1 MDFSYIDR
9 KIDKAFVDWKAE
21 KARLPIL
28 LNGARQVGKTESV
41 RHFARAAYGNFIE
54 VNFIKQPEFKGILKD
69 GYSPDA
75 VIKRMSMIDPSLRFP
90 SGETLLFFDEIQEFP
105 DIATTLKFFH
115 EDGRFDV
122 IISGSLLGIHYKRIS
137 SIAVGFKKDM
147 QLRSFDFEEFLR
159 ARGYGDDFVERI
171 FSHMIDCV
179 PFDQLEEK
187 VLHGLFMDFCI
198 IGGMPKVVAQFIA
211 SGTFA
216 GTLDT
221 QRGILNDYRDDVRKY
236 AVGMD
241 QTRILNVFDNIAP
254 QLAKENKK
262 FQVSKV
268 SRNARFADYRGCV
281 EWLKD
286 AGIVN
291 LCHAMTFPELPI
303 KGNYDADKYK
313 IYMADTGLLV
323 AMLDD
328 EAQRDMRAT
337 ENLGVYKG
345 GLYENI
351 VGDALAKQGYELVY
365 FKREDSTLEEDFF
378 VRTANNLVPVEVKA
392 KSGCSQSL
400 RNLIKSD
407 HYADIS
413 WGIKFHGGN
422 IGSSNNV
429 LTLPYYTAFLLK
441 RLLLEKDADRH
452 AETLMKKEKGK

>member
-21 KARLPIL
+21 KVRLPIL

-90 SGETLLFFDEIQEFP
+90 PGDTLLFFDEIQEFP

-147 QLRSFDFEEFLR
+147 QLRSFDFEEFLH
-159 ARGYGDDFVERI
+159 ARGYDDDFLGRI

-198 IGGMPKVVAQFIA
+198 IGGMPKVVAQFIS

-268 SRNARFADYRGCV
+268 SRNARFTDYRGCV

-328 EAQRDMRAT
+328 EAQRDMRAN

-422 IGSSNNV
+422 IGFSNNV

-441 RLLLEKDADRH
+441 RLLLEKDANRH
-452 AETLMKKEKGK
+452 AEPL